1 MKTISLWIIVT
12 LVAIPLLPNGFIF
25 PKDVAFLGGIGL
37 LTIFFFK
44 PKFSIKMK
52 WILPFVLLIV
62 SIFLSF
68 SNIRNQG
75 QFELQLVTIFGA
87 MFFFFFAQ
95 AEFGSSEQFKVYFYK
110 ALVLIGIFEVALS
123 VCEMIAIRGVR
134 VTNLSSKMNFVGS
147 FGNPEYL
154 AFFLGAGF
162 LVTIHQKDIFIKRWV
177 QIVCQGILL
186 LGLFLSESRLTW
198 LSLAASFAIYYLLG
212 RHRKKSIYLISGS
225 IAAFAFLAII
235 KNSLLGIHT
244 LQGRLLIWK
253 SAVSIANQSSW
264 MGVGLGQFR
273 NYFFDSMKAII
284 ASGNKVFI
292 DNSAF
297 SERAHN
303 EYFDALAEG
312 GIFLLLALCLV
323 LGYFLAISLKN
334 IQRGEK
340 NSESHFWIF
349 TTIVCFFSFPLHILP
364 NLLTIII
371 FMATLLP
378 TKNLP
383 DAFDLKKLRFLKP
396 IFAIGF
402 VAIALKISLTSFCNW
417 MATKEIKNGNMTVA
431 MEWAK
436 TGLQCNADNYDLLLT
451 SARLQYVTFD
461 LIKALDSTDK
471 IYSKSKTVDVLKL
484 RGLVLLSLKNLENA
498 KINYLELE
506 TAYPRMVT
514 PKYYLG
520 RIYSLQGR
528 KDIAVNYFSK
538 IQTLPVLNDKAIFD
552 RYFSKVFVVR

>member
-1 MKTISLWIIVT
+1 MKTISLWIIVI

-25 PKDVAFLGGIGL
+25 PKDVAFFGGIGL
-37 LTIFFFK
+37 LTIFFK
-44 PKFSIKMK
+44 PKFSIKKK

-75 QFELQLVTIFGA
+75 QFELQLLTIFGGI
-87 MFFFFFAQ
+87 FFFFFAQ
-95 AEFGSSEQFKVYFYK
+95 AEFGSTEQLKVNFYK

-123 VCEMIAIRGVR
+123 VCEMVAIHGLR
-134 VTNLSSKMNFVGS
+134 VTNLSTKMSFVGS

-162 LVTIHQKDIFIKRWV
+162 LVTLHQKDIFMKTWV
-177 QIVCQGILL
+177 RILSQGILL

-198 LSLAASFAIYYLLG
+198 LSLAASFAIYYLQG
-212 RHRKKSIYLISGS
+212 RHWIKSIYLIVGS
-225 IAAFAFLAII
+225 MAAFSFFAII

-253 SAVSIANQSSW
+253 SAISIADQSSW
-264 MGVGLGQFR
+264 VGVGLGQFR

-312 GIFLLLALCLV
+312 GIFLLFSLCLI
-323 LGYFLAISLKN
+323 LGYFLTISLKN
-334 IQRGEK
+334 IRRGEK

-349 TTIVCFFSFPLHILP
+349 MTIVCFFSFPLHILP
-364 NLLTIII
+364 NLLTVII
-371 FMATLLP
+371 FMALLLP
-378 TKNLP
+378 AKDLREE
-383 DAFDLKKLRFLKP
+383 FDFKQLRFLKP
-396 IFAIGF
+396 LFAVSF
-402 VAIALKISLTSFCNW
+402 VALALKISLTSFCSW
-417 MATKEIKNGNMTVA
+417 RTTKEIKNGDTTEA

-436 TGLQCNADNYDLLLT
+436 TGLQWDSDNYDLLLT
-451 SARLQYVTFD
+451 SARLQYVKFD
-461 LIKALDSTDK
+461 LIKAFDSVDK
-471 IYSKSKTVDVLKL
+471 MYSTAKTVDVLKL
-484 RGLVLLSLKNLENA
+484 RGLVFLSLKNFENA
-498 KINYLELE
+498 KMNYLELE
-506 TAYPRMVT
+506 TAYPKMVT

-520 RIYSLQGR
+520 RIYSQQGH
-528 KDIAVNYFSK
+528 KDIATNYFSM
-538 IQTLPVLNDKAIFD
+538 IQTLPALNEKATFD
-552 RYFSKVFVVR
+552 RNFSRVFIVR